1 MTYRTCHFTVIL
13 LEAAGASRQFCV
25 WPDLGMGLSFAT
37 RVYYV
42 GKLSCHDILIKSKA
56 GMPKFLSCNAMFANG
71 PAV

>member
-42 GKLSCHDILIKSKA
+42 GELSCHDILIKSRA
-56 GMPKFLSCNAMFANG
+56 GMPKLLNRNAMFANG